1 MAKKGKWGFRKVNVP
16 FVIFVYIL
24 FMATGYYLAAGAEPE
39 GTIFTWY
46 ENMQLVFEEPLRWYW
61 NQYTIPCMS
70 LTLLCYLFWFL
81 YYLAS
86 ARNYM
91 KGREYGTARYATPA
105 EITKKLADLNNS
117 PNDVHNIVVERQRLF
132 RKPKRLVV
140 NTRNRILSQHIQM
153 TLDTRHTDLNNN
165 ILIIGG
171 SGSAKTFREA
181 KPILMQMS
189 SSFIVTDPKGELTR
203 DTAGLLKK
211 YGYTIKVLNVL
222 NAKEMK
228 TSSRYNPFRYITS
241 DIDIVKLVDI
251 FMNATKKKGAAASE
265 QIWDDLTAIL
275 LQAIFFYVHDKG
287 VEIDGRIHH
296 DFKAVMELVN
306 LLKLEEDPSTGQRM
320 RTKIDVMFEQ
330 LEKENPSHQA
340 VLNYNKIMVG
350 ATDTIR
356 SVISTLNA
364 RTTCL
369 QTPEILDLL
378 SDDEIDIASIGAR
391 KTVVYCKISDHDKTY
406 RFVVSFLYQQMIQ
419 QLYDLAD
426 TMYGGKLP
434 VHVAFL
440 MDEFANVSL
449 PDDYSSWLSTMRGRG
464 MSSIIIIQNMAQLK
478 VMFKDIWETV
488 PGNCDT
494 VIYLGGNEQSTHEY
508 INKLLGTGTID
519 KKTHGLTR
527 GRNESASANEDV
539 IGRALML
546 PDEVRKMSR
555 KKCLVIITGYDP
567 VIDDK
572 TNTFKHPLW
581 NEMNRLAAKYRFD
594 ARLERLGTGSI
605 ALRAEDNEEDAT
617 MVTLVDKTKVDILR
631 AEDERNKAEYAYEK
645 QVAQLAGELLPEEPP
660 RKVMDVTLA
669 ELIIM
674 AEEHNLLDDEMLKQ
688 AEELLPEMS
697 LGKMDEAI
705 EEILLQEYA
714 ADVEGS
720 SQYFEMVETEEAESS
735 ENTKKA
741 KKSIDFKKAE
751 IAVHAFKD
759 LLAYGYTP
767 EQLRVIYPL
776 TNKYTP
782 KQLYDMFAPDMDVQT
797 MALMIDLL
805 SES

>member
-16 FVIFVYIL
+16 FVIFVFIL
-24 FMATGYYLAAGAEPE
+24 FMAAGYYLAAGAEPE

-46 ENMQLVFEEPLRWYW
+46 ENMQPVMEEPLCWYG
-61 NQYTIPCMS
+61 NRYTIPCMI
-70 LTLLCYLFWFL
+70 LFLIFYLFWFL

-91 KGREYGTARYATPA
+91 KGREYGTARFAMPA

-117 PNDVHNIVVERQRLF
+117 PKDAHNIVVERQRLF
-132 RKPKRLVV
+132 RKPKLLVV

-171 SGSAKTFREA
+171 SGSAKTFKEA
-181 KPILMQMS
+181 KPIIMQMS

-203 DTAGLLKK
+203 DTAGLLKS
-211 YGYTIKVLNVL
+211 YGYKIKVLNLL

-228 TSSRYNPFRYITS
+228 TSSKYNPFRYIKN

-265 QIWDDLTAIL
+265 QVWDDLTAIL
-275 LQAIFFYVHDKG
+275 LQAIIFYVHDKG

-296 DFKAVMELVN
+296 DFKAVMRLVN

-320 RTKIDVMFEQ
+320 RTEIDFMFER

-350 ATDTIR
+350 AMDTIR

-378 SDDEIDIASIGAR
+378 SDDEIDIDSIGAR

-406 RFVVSFLYQQMIQ
+406 NFIVSFLYQQMIQ
-419 QLYDLAD
+419 QLYDMAD
-426 TMYGGKLP
+426 SVYDGTLP
-434 VHVAFL
+434 VHVTFL
-440 MDEFANVSL
+440 MDEFANISL
-449 PDDYSSWLSTMRGRG
+449 PEEYSSWLSTMRSRN

-478 VMFKDIWETV
+478 NMFKDIWEAV

-508 INKLLGTGTID
+508 INKLLGSGTID
-519 KKTHGLTR
+519 KQTHGLTR

-539 IGRALML
+539 LGRALML

-555 KKCLVIITGYDP
+555 KKCLVIIAGYDP
-567 VIDDK
+567 VIDNK
-572 TNTFKHPLW
+572 TNTLMHPLW
-581 NEMNRLAAKYRFD
+581 RKMNRLAKKYKFD
-594 ARLERLGTGSI
+594 ARLERLDTGSI
-605 ALRAEDNEEDAT
+605 MLRTGDDREEVT
-617 MVTLVDKTKVDILR
+617 MVTLIDKIEVDILR
-631 AEDERNKAEYAYEK
+631 EEDRRNRAEYEQEK
-645 QVAQLAGELLPEEPP
+645 QVAMLTGEKLPEEPVQ
-660 RKVMDVTLA
+660 KVLDVTLE
-669 ELIIM
+669 ELMVM
-674 AEEHNLLDDEMLKQ
+674 AEEYNFFDDEMRKE
-688 AEELLPEMS
+688 AEEFFSETSPEE
-697 LGKMDEAI
+697 MDEEVEAA
-705 EEILLQEYA
+705 LLQEYVTE
-714 ADVEGS
+714 DGS
-720 SQYFEMVETEEAESS
+720 DQYFEMMEKEPLDFEDAE
-735 ENTKKA
+735 KA
-741 KKSIDFKKAE
+741 VD
-751 IAVHAFKD
+751 AFKN

-767 EQLRVIYPL
+767 EQLKVIFPL
-776 TNKYTP
+776 TSKYTP
-782 KQLYDMFAPDMDVQT
+782 KQLYDMLAPDMDVET
-797 MALMIDLL
+797 MALMIELL
-805 SES
+805 KES